1 MTEVEAMLGH
11 ARNYLANARDTV
23 EHGPSRYAIA
33 YDEARHAIE
42 LAGKVLLLRRTGD
55 YPKRGKTGHGIGG
68 RLGFHGLIPASV
80 DRHDLSRVLDQHT
93 RGSYGFQEEFTRSE
107 VEEVIAIAEWMVAAA
122 ESWPRGTFHPGLL

>member
-1 MTEVEAMLGH
+1 MDEAEAMLEH
-11 ARNYLANARDTV
+11 ARNYLANARDTL

-68 RLGFHGLIPASV
+68 RLGFLGLIPTAV
-80 DRHDLSRVLDQHT
+80 DRHELSRVLDQHT
-93 RGSYGFQEEFTRSE
+93 RGSYGFLEEFTRME
-107 VEEVIAIAEWMVAAA
+107 VEEVVAMAGRMVAAA
-122 ESWPRGTFHPGLL
+122 ESWPSGAFHTDLS